1 MKWHTHIT
9 VLGRRQRQDLRP
21 GKYMLRAMQAPR
33 FDLDQQWHEFCTI
46 PDLEGHRVLVA
57 ITHFCHGNTEVT
69 HIDF

>member
-1 MKWHTHIT
+1 
-9 VLGRRQRQDLRP
+9 
-21 GKYMLRAMQAPR
+21 MLRAMQAPR